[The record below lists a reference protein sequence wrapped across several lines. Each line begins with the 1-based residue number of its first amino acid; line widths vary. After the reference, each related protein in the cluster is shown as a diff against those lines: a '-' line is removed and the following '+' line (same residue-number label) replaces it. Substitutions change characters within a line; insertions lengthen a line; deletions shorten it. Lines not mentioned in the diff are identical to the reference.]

1 MIKISFDLSVE
12 RDTLIAKWEQW
23 CHMSLAFLLYN
34 KDTMM
39 HFVRGTRVICVG
51 PKGPILL

>member
-39 HFVRGTRVICVG
+39 HFVRGTRAICVG
-51 PKGPILL
+51 PILL